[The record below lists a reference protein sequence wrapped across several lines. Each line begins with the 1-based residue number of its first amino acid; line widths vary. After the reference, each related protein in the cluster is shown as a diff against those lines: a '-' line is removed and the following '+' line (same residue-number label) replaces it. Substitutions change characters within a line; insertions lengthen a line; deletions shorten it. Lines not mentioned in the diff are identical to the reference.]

1 MDKKRNNRKREESKL
16 QHKKW
21 FSVSSM
27 FTISI
32 TLIVLAVSLLCMLFF
47 LYPYRE
53 TMEENAVTNSEQA
66 VEQVPN
72 TVSDYIE
79 DISLIMKKIQ
89 DVTVQGS
96 RQMDEYLTKLM
107 EIRSD
112 VVAVTSYDQNG
123 NLLSCWSNGQR
134 LKDYYLDNLS
144 YMEDIREDDGQE
156 PAFSISLPHV
166 ESLFVDY
173 YPWVVTVS

>member
-47 LYPYRE
+47 LYLYRE

-66 VEQVPN
+66 V
-72 TVSDYIE
+72 
-79 DISLIMKKIQ
+79 
-89 DVTVQGS
+89 
-96 RQMDEYLTKLM
+96 
-107 EIRSD
+107 
-112 VVAVTSYDQNG
+112 
-123 NLLSCWSNGQR
+123 
-134 LKDYYLDNLS
+134 
-144 YMEDIREDDGQE
+144 
-156 PAFSISLPHV
+156 
-166 ESLFVDY
+166 
-173 YPWVVTVS
+173 